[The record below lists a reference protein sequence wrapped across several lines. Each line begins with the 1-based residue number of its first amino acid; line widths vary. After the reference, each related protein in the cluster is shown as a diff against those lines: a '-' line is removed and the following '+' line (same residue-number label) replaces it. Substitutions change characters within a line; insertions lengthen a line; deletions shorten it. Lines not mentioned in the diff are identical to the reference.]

1 MDLGDLEREFMML
14 RNKIKALEAQ
24 VKQQERINAQ
34 VKQQERRINKLEAG
48 VEQMVI
54 NGESRDEKTVC

>member
-14 RNKIKALEAQ
+14 RNKIKALE
-24 VKQQERINAQ
+24 AQ